1 MPSTE
6 RILVPL
12 AEGFEE
18 IEFTAIV
25 DILRRA
31 DLDVTVA
38 SLRPGPVK
46 GAHGIAVV
54 PDAALGQLDTG
65 AFTALVVPG
74 GQPGTRN
81 LLADGRVAEIAK
93 RLNAAGR
100 PTAAICAAPTVLHAA
115 GILQGKRATSHPS
128 VRAALTGVEV
138 VPDERVVRDGLVT
151 TSQGAGTAIDFA
163 LSLVAQFAGEARAA
177 ELARAMVVDS
187 KVDRTYV

>member
-1 MPSTE
+1 MPSKE
-6 RILVPL
+6 HILVPL

-31 DLDVTVA
+31 ELDVTVA

-46 GAHGIAVV
+46 GAHGITVV
-54 PDAALGQLDTG
+54 PDAELGQLDTSV
-65 AFTALVVPG
+65 FTTLVVPG

-81 LLADGRVAEIAK
+81 LLADGRIADIAK
-93 RLNAAGR
+93 RLNAAGK

-128 VRAALTGVEV
+128 VRASLTGVAV
-138 VPDERVVRDGLVT
+138 LPDERVVRDGLVT
-151 TSQGAGTAIDFA
+151 TSQGVGTAIAFA
-163 LSLVAQFAGEARAA
+163 LSLVERFAGEARAS
-177 ELARAMVVDS
+177 ELARAMVVERS
-187 KVDRTYV
+187 